1 MCQQTQHLS
10 YLQGA
15 GRPRGIVW
23 SGQYCPFLRV
33 KYFPCR
39 NFFHWLQLYKSLVL
53 FSPACR
59 SVWAIAHWCE
69 PTTTHLRGFKAVSLR
84 CAQEAAVYFLCMETQ
99 DSLKTTYLT
108 KVISIKW
115 RQPGLM
121 LVLLQFYLNWAIKLL
136 TKIHFSSEKE
146 FLKNIPKEFPKVLAF
161 ISKKTLCKQNWE
173 KGRGRAWSALSTPFV
188 AAIEIQKPP
197 SSWPGWSRTH
207 WLCHMIFC
215 ERSKSALSAKFHSF
229 TEWHTVL
236 MGPFLIKHRSPSCFL
251 GSHSFSPVP
260 ADTRSYPSS
269 CCSWHVFSCQSN
281 HHGGEGETLKK
292 VKGEAVVWFASAAN
306 VCYLALLQGW
316 GPYLQVEESSSR
328 KP

>member
-1 MCQQTQHLS
+1 MYCIPLGNPSSGLKYFLKLPPAPQPSLGDSCQSCLTPHVGHVQEAAAFSSMCQQTQHLS

-15 GRPRGIVW
+15 GRPQGIVW
-23 SGQYCPFLRV
+23 SGQYCLFLRV

-84 CAQEAAVYFLCMETQ
+84 CAQEAAVYFLRMETQ

-146 FLKNIPKEFPKVLAF
+146 FLKNIPKG
-161 ISKKTLCKQNWE
+161 IS
-173 KGRGRAWSALSTPFV
+173 
-188 AAIEIQKPP
+188 
-197 SSWPGWSRTH
+197 
-207 WLCHMIFC
+207 
-215 ERSKSALSAKFHSF
+215 
-229 TEWHTVL
+229 
-236 MGPFLIKHRSPSCFL
+236 
-251 GSHSFSPVP
+251 
-260 ADTRSYPSS
+260 
-269 CCSWHVFSCQSN
+269 
-281 HHGGEGETLKK
+281 
-292 VKGEAVVWFASAAN
+292 
-306 VCYLALLQGW
+306 
-316 GPYLQVEESSSR
+316 
-328 KP
+328 